1 MPGYYVHLAASNKTA
16 RKNRSFVCGVEI
28 PDLLKYYV
36 KTYTLAEA
44 KKKYDKIKT
53 EDMPNFS
60 FFEKR
65 VQQVEK
71 SNNSDGMHYGWSS
84 NPDIF
89 SFWNSLTNEQKQ
101 NPFFIGYLWHLLTD
115 LLIYKHLNIDSIFND
130 LKKLHFNDDN
140 LSELINIER
149 DKIHSDWDKIN
160 VKLRKNYSDVVIPE
174 EIRELEI
181 IKYIEGKTYY
191 VDWNIIQKLIE
202 FLQKFDPMKQDI
214 DIIIEEVMNFL
225 PNKGK
230 EKIILKK

>member
-1 MPGYYVHLAASNKTA
+1 MPGYYVHLAASNKTL

-53 EDMPNFS
+53 EDMPDFS
-60 FFEKR
+60 FFEER
-65 VQQVEK
+65 VQQKEI
-71 SNNSDGMHYGWSS
+71 SNSNCGMHYGLSS

-89 SFWNSLTNEQKQ
+89 SFWNGLTNKQKQ

-115 LLIYKHLNIDSIFND
+115 LLMYRHLNIDSIFND
-130 LKKLHFNDDN
+130 LKKLHSNDDN

-174 EIRELEI
+174 EIQELGI
-181 IKYIEGKTYY
+181 IKYIDGKTYY
-191 VDWNIIQKLIE
+191 VDWNIIQELID
-202 FLQKFDPMKQDI
+202 FMQKFDPINQDI

-225 PNKGK
+225 PNIRK
-230 EKIILKK
+230 EKTILKK